1 MIDKSYVRVWAI
13 NHWESDPEKYGDA
26 TAIIQYGS
34 DGVTI
39 KHVVLIDTG
48 MDGSDTIKKLK
59 AVGVTR
65 IDIVV
70 ISHDH
75 SDHYGYLP
83 EILKQ
88 FKVGHVYLPEQ
99 NGVRKYQ
106 PNYAD
111 RIAKLASKCMSAGV
125 GFTFVSVGDYF
136 EIGKIQFFAIFQ
148 AYASDLKER
157 DNHHFINN
165 MSLVYHVVIDG
176 EWIFDFGGDLQE
188 EGANLMI
195 EALGDLGDNGLECDV
210 FKIRWHG
217 DIGAIFKKLAE
228 ALKCKVAFSNYHGP
242 RSSGGRNSTYKVF
255 EDVGALVVENYAHGE
270 IYMDIRGKEMTV
282 SGSKCG
288 LIETFR
294 KEGE

>member
-26 TAIIQYGS
+26 TAIIEYGS

-39 KHVVLIDTG
+39 ENVVLIDTG

-59 AVGVTR
+59 AAGVTR
-65 IDIVV
+65 IDAVV

-111 RIAKLASKCMSAGV
+111 RMAKLASKCMSAGV
-125 GFTFVSVGDYF
+125 RFTYVDPGDCF
-136 EIGKIQFFAIFQ
+136 EIGKVGMLVIFQ
-148 AYASDLKER
+148 ADANKLKEK

-165 MSLVYHVVIDG
+165 MSLVYHVVVDG

-188 EGANLMI
+188 DGANQML
-195 EALGDLGDNGLECDV
+195 EDLCEEELECDG

-217 DIGAIFKKLAE
+217 DRGAIFKALVA

-255 EDVGALVVENYAHGE
+255 EDAGALVVENYAHGE

-294 KEGE
+294 K

>member
-39 KHVVLIDTG
+39 EYVVLIDTG

-59 AVGVTR
+59 SAGVTR
-65 IDIVV
+65 IDAVV

-88 FKVGHVYLPEQ
+88 FKVGHVYLPVQ

-111 RIAKLASKCMSAGV
+111 RMAKLAYKCMSAGV

-136 EIGKIQFFAIFQ
+136 EVGKIQFFAIFQ
-148 AYASDLKER
+148 AYAGALKER

-165 MSLVYHVVIDG
+165 MSLVYHVVVDDT
-176 EWIFDFGGDLQE
+176 WIFDFGGDLQD
-188 EGANLMI
+188 EGAKLMM
-195 EALGDLGDNGLECDV
+195 EALSDDELECDA

-217 DIGAIFKKLAE
+217 DRGAILKKLAE

-255 EDVGALVVENYAHGE
+255 EDAGAMVVENHAHGE

-288 LIETFR
+288 LIETFT
-294 KEGE
+294 K